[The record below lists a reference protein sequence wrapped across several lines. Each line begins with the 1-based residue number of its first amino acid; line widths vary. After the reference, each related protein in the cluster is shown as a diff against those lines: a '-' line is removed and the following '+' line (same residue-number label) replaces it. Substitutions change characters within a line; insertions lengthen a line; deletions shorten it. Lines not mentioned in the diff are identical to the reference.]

1 MFNNTPR
8 AKYRSVN
15 MSKKKTY
22 KPGQKAPASA
32 QYGIIGPRGGEVPGE
47 VTGVK
52 GNTLPPT
59 PKPGQKYIIRDR
71 TDNNSGK
78 GK

>member
-1 MFNNTPR
+1 M
-8 AKYRSVN
+8 AK
-15 MSKKKTY
+15 KPTY

-32 QYGIIGPRGGEVPGE
+32 QYGIVGPRGGKFPGE
-47 VTGVK
+47 ITGVK
-52 GNTLPPT
+52 GHILPPT
-59 PKPGQKYIIRDR
+59 PKPGQKYVIRDR

>member
-1 MFNNTPR
+1 M
-8 AKYRSVN
+8 AKKN
-15 MSKKKTY
+15 IY

-32 QYGIIGPRGGEVPGE
+32 QYGIIGPRGGKIPGE
-47 VTGVK
+47 ITGVK

-59 PKPGQKYIIRDR
+59 QKPGQKYIIQDR
-71 TDNNSGK
+71 TNNNSGK